1 VRGAAGRVPPGRG
14 GSGAAGARSD
24 GFVLGQSET
33 ALSESTAP
41 RPRGP
46 AAPLDVTRIRQDF
59 PILQQRVRG
68 KRLVY
73 LDNAATSQKPQS
85 VIDAVT
91 RFYTVENANIHRG
104 VHYLSE
110 RATNAYDQVREKVAR
125 FLNAGSSR
133 EIIFTRGTTEGI
145 NLVAQSYGRSA
156 LKPGDDIVI
165 TAMEHHSN
173 IVPWQL
179 VCEQTG
185 AKLKAAPINDAG
197 ELDVDGF
204 VRLLT
209 ERTRLVSVVHVSN
222 ALGTVNPVKRLIALA
237 HERGIPVLLDGAQ
250 SAPHM
255 AIDVQELDCDFF
267 VFSGH
272 KLFGPTG
279 VGVLFGRE
287 SLLEGMPP
295 YQGGGDMIA
304 TVTLE
309 RSTWAQLPAK
319 FEAGT
324 PMIAQVMGLGAAV
337 DYLSDVGFDGI
348 GGWEQQLLTYATERV
363 SAIEGVRLIGTAR
376 DKASI
381 LGFVL
386 EGVHPHDVGTI
397 LDDAG
402 VAIRAG
408 HHCAQPVM
416 RHFGI
421 PATARASFAFYNT
434 REEVDVLA
442 DSLLQVQRMF
452 H

>member
-1 VRGAAGRVPPGRG
+1 MSATVPLVDP
-14 GSGAAGARSD
+14 SPPAR
-24 GFVLGQSET
+24 L
-33 ALSESTAP
+33 
-41 RPRGP
+41 P
-46 AAPLDVTRIRQDF
+46 AAPLDVERVRQDF
-59 PILQQRVRG
+59 PLLQQQVRG
-68 KRLVY
+68 KPLVY

-91 RFYTVENANIHRG
+91 RFYTSENANIHRG

-110 RATNAYDQVREKVAR
+110 RATDAYDQVREKVAR
-125 FLNAGSSR
+125 FLNARSSR

-145 NLVAQSYGRSA
+145 NLVAQSYGRLA

-185 AKLKAAPINDAG
+185 ARLRAAPFNDAG
-197 ELDVDGF
+197 ELDVDAF
-204 VRLLT
+204 ERLLT
-209 ERTRLVSVVHVSN
+209 DRTRLVSVVHVSN

-237 HERGIPVLLDGAQ
+237 HGRGIPILLDGAQ
-250 SAPHM
+250 SAPHLGV
-255 AIDVQELDCDFF
+255 DVQELDCDFF
-267 VFSGH
+267 AFSGH

-287 SLLEGMPP
+287 SLLEQMPP

-309 RSTWAQLPAK
+309 RSTWAPLPAK

-324 PMIAQVMGLGAAV
+324 PMIAQVMGLGAAL
-337 DYLSDVGFDGI
+337 DYVMDLGFDRI
-348 GGWEQQLLTYATERV
+348 SSWEQQLLSYATERV
-363 SAIEGVRLIGTAR
+363 IGIEGLKLIGTAAH
-376 DKASI
+376 KASI
-381 LGFVL
+381 LGFTL
-386 EGVHPHDVGTI
+386 KGVHPHDIGAI
-397 LDDAG
+397 LDDSG
-402 VAIRAG
+402 IAIRAG

-434 REEVDVLA
+434 RDEADLLA
-442 DSLLQVQRMF
+442 DALMQIRRMF
-452 H
+452 R

>member
-1 VRGAAGRVPPGRG
+1 MSATIPLVDPNPP
-14 GSGAAGARSD
+14 AR
-24 GFVLGQSET
+24 LP
-33 ALSESTAP
+33 AP
-41 RPRGP
+41 PI
-46 AAPLDVTRIRQDF
+46 DVERIRQDF
-59 PILQQRVRG
+59 PLLQQRVRG
-68 KRLVY
+68 KPLVY

-91 RFYTVENANIHRG
+91 RFYTSENANIHRG

-110 RATNAYDQVREKVAR
+110 RATDAYDQVREKVAR
-125 FLNAGSSR
+125 FLNARSSR

-145 NLVAQSYGRSA
+145 NLVAQSYGRMA

-185 AKLKAAPINDAG
+185 ARLRAAPFNDAG
-197 ELDVDGF
+197 ELDVDAF
-204 VRLLT
+204 ERLLT
-209 ERTRLVSVVHVSN
+209 DRTRLVSVVHVSN
-222 ALGTVNPVKRLIALA
+222 ALGTVNPVKRLITLA
-237 HERGIPVLLDGAQ
+237 HDRGIPVLLDGAQ
-250 SAPHM
+250 SAPHLGV
-255 AIDVQELDCDFF
+255 DVQELDCDFF
-267 VFSGH
+267 AFSGH

-287 SLLEGMPP
+287 SLLEQMPP
-295 YQGGGDMIA
+295 SQGGGDMIA

-309 RSTWAQLPAK
+309 RSTWAPLPAK

-324 PMIAQVMGLGAAV
+324 PMIAQVMGLGAAL
-337 DYLSDVGFDGI
+337 DYVMDIGFERI
-348 GGWEQQLLTYATERV
+348 SSWEQQLLSYATERV
-363 SAIEGVRLIGTAR
+363 TGIEGLKLVGTAAH
-376 DKASI
+376 KASI
-381 LGFVL
+381 LGFTL
-386 EGVHPHDVGTI
+386 KGVHPHDVGAI
-397 LDDAG
+397 LDDSG

-434 REEVDVLA
+434 RAEADILA
-442 DSLLQVQRMF
+442 DALTQVRRMF
-452 H
+452 R

>member
-1 VRGAAGRVPPGRG
+1 MSATVPLVDPNPPARLPAPPIDVERV
-14 GSGAAGARSD
+14 
-24 GFVLGQSET
+24 
-33 ALSESTAP
+33 
-41 RPRGP
+41 
-46 AAPLDVTRIRQDF
+46 RQDF
-59 PILQQRVRG
+59 PLLHQRVRG
-68 KRLVY
+68 KPLVY

-91 RFYTVENANIHRG
+91 RFYTSENANIHRG

-110 RATNAYDQVREKVAR
+110 RATDAYDQVREKVAR
-125 FLNAGSSR
+125 FLNARSSR

-145 NLVAQSYGRSA
+145 NLVAQSYGRPA

-185 AKLKAAPINDAG
+185 SRLRAAPFNDAG
-197 ELDVDGF
+197 ELDVDAF
-204 VRLLT
+204 EQLLT
-209 ERTRLVSVVHVSN
+209 DRTRLVSVVHVSN

-237 HERGIPVLLDGAQ
+237 HDRGIPVLLDGAQ
-250 SAPHM
+250 SAPHLGV
-255 AIDVQELDCDFF
+255 DVQELDCDFF
-267 VFSGH
+267 AFSGH

-287 SLLEGMPP
+287 SLLEQMPP

-309 RSTWAQLPAK
+309 RSTWASLPAK

-324 PMIAQVMGLGAAV
+324 PMIAQVMGLGAAL
-337 DYLSDVGFDGI
+337 DYVMDLGFERI
-348 GGWEQQLLTYATERV
+348 SSWEHQLLSYATERV
-363 SAIEGVRLIGTAR
+363 IGVEGLKLIGTAAH
-376 DKASI
+376 KASI
-381 LGFVL
+381 LGFTL
-386 EGVHPHDVGTI
+386 KGVHPHDIGAI
-397 LDDAG
+397 LDDSG

-434 REEVDVLA
+434 RDEADILA
-442 DSLLQVQRMF
+442 DALMQVRRMF
-452 H
+452 R